1 MPAGHITEA
10 IFVGVR
16 SGAAKPQPL
25 PRPRVRGSVDIRRAL
40 FVPRG
45 RNGPDDFQASISVLL
60 TASDETAVPSALNR
74 DGAGQAN
81 SRAAMVAPRKLPLLS
96 TMRPAP
102 TD

>member
-45 RNGPDDFQASISVLL
+45 RNGPEASISVLL